1 MKFFSDSIEKLR
13 DAQAPKWLWK
23 IIYFI
28 EAALIVLILAISYA
42 DRAYVIRKISISVVG
57 KYLYL
62 FLT

>member
-42 DRAYVIRKISISVVG
+42 DRAYVIRKSR
-57 KYLYL
+57 
-62 FLT
+62 FQW